1 MSGYQSVFR
10 RREVKFMLTAAQ
22 YKALLPILEQHMVPD
37 DFFKSTI
44 SNLYY
49 DTPDFRLIRTSLEKP
64 RYKEKL
70 RLRCYNTPSEDSQ
83 SFVEIK
89 KKVDGVVYKRR
100 ASLPYGQAVD
110 YLAGEGPGG
119 DSQIFQELNWFLRF
133 YGNLS
138 PAVFL
143 SYNRTSFRGQE
154 DPNLR
159 MTFDRDILW
168 RADHLDLAQ
177 GPWGQD
183 LLQPGAQLLEIKV
196 PNAMPLW
203 LADALSGLGIY
214 QTSFSKYGAAY
225 QTLLRQQMNEMRTK
239 RYA

>member
-10 RREVKFMLTAAQ
+10 RVEVKFLLTAAQ
-22 YKALLPILEQHMVPD
+22 YRALIPVLEQHMAPD

-49 DTPDFRLIRTSLEKP
+49 DTPDFQLVRTSLEKP
-64 RYKEKL
+64 KYKEKL
-70 RLRCYNTPSEDSQ
+70 RLRCYRTPLEESQ

-100 ASLPYGQAVD
+100 ADLPYGQALE

-119 DSQIFQELNWFLRF
+119 DSQIFQELDWFLRF

-138 PAVFL
+138 PAMFL
-143 SYNRTSFRGQE
+143 SYNRVSLRGRQ
-154 DPNLR
+154 DKNLR

-168 RADHLDLAQ
+168 RADHLDLSEGA
-177 GPWGQD
+177 WGQD
-183 LLQPGAQLLEIKV
+183 LLHPGERLLEIKI

-203 LADALSGLGIY
+203 LAGALSELSIFS
-214 QTSFSKYGAAY
+214 TSFSKYGAAY
-225 QTLLRQQMNEMRTK
+225 QTLLRQKLTEMRMK
-239 RYA
+239 QYA